1 MDKESISRLGLD
13 YISNIDVESSDEIYD
28 PSTTNHIIVL
38 KLIKQTNVC
47 CPHCGL
53 VLHNPIVRSS
63 ITQTI
68 KHASANE
75 NNLLIK
81 LKRRVYLCECGK
93 TFREENPFTSSK
105 RKTTLQKDLLSSN
118 KKLVNRHK

>member
-53 VLHNPIVRSS
+53 VLLKPIVRSS
-63 ITQTI
+63 MPLFWLTEKI
-68 KHASANE
+68 KRE
-75 NNLLIK
+75 NN
-81 LKRRVYLCECGK
+81 
-93 TFREENPFTSSK
+93 
-105 RKTTLQKDLLSSN
+105 
-118 KKLVNRHK
+118 

>member
-38 KLIKQTNVC
+38 KLIKQTNIC

-53 VLHNPIVRSS
+53 VGKSKLRSTIV
-63 ITQTI
+63 QTI

-81 LKRRVYLCECGK
+81 LKRRVYLCECGVSVKNK
-93 TFREENPFTSSK
+93 TDLIPSSI
-105 RKTTLQKDLLSSN
+105 
-118 KKLVNRHK
+118 